1 MLTNFKKTLAE
12 QTEEITNSTR
22 IKKDTSKKRAIV
34 NACKDLASNYLRI
47 EGISSRDR
55 VLIQSFAHA
64 ISFDLVNDESINAES
79 LDDYVNMMIDNFDR
93 YLLIDNSNSE
103 DCNDSETFFNMFR

>member
-1 MLTNFKKTLAE
+1 MLTNFKKALAE

-34 NACKDLASNYLRI
+34 NACKALANNYLRI
-47 EGISSRDR
+47 DGIASRDR
-55 VLIQSFAHA
+55 ILIQSFAHA
-64 ISFDLVNDESINAES
+64 VSFDLVNDESINAES

-93 YLLIDNSNSE
+93 YLLNDNSINE
-103 DCNDSETFFNMFR
+103 DCNNNDTFFNMFK